1 MRKQITQVFFTL
13 QGYKLVRPI
22 KLKTKIFLD
31 GGDPDE
37 TRQVISLLGFLDGQT
52 TNPTLISKN
61 PNVAARLEKGEKF
74 TTDEI
79 FEFYRKVV
87 QEISLLIPYGSVS
100 IEVYADKNT
109 LSEKMFEQGKKMFT
123 WIPNAHIKFPTT
135 KQGLTA
141 AEISVKESI
150 RVNLTLCFS
159 QEQAAAVYASTIGAT
174 KGQVFI
180 SPFIGRLDDK
190 SENGMDLIKNIIE
203 MYKRGDNHVRVL
215 TASIRSLDHLLY
227 AIKLGSD
234 IVTAP
239 FKILKEWAEKSLPLP
254 DENFVYNIPSL
265 KSIPYQQIDLNKPW
279 QEYNIF
285 HELTD
290 RGIEKFSMD
299 WNSLSFG

>member
-1 MRKQITQVFFTL
+1 M
-13 QGYKLVRPI
+13 RPI

-31 GGDPDE
+31 GADPDE

-61 PNVAARLEKGEKF
+61 PDVAARLEKVGKF

-100 IEVYADKNT
+100 IEVDADKNT

-123 WIPNAHIKFPTT
+123 WIPNAHIKYPIT
-135 KQGLTA
+135 KEGLTA
-141 AEISVKESI
+141 AEISVKEGM
-150 RVNLTLCFS
+150 RVNMTLCFS
-159 QEQAAAVYASTIGAT
+159 QEQAAAVYTSTLSAI

-180 SPFIGRLDDK
+180 APVIGRLDDRG
-190 SENGMDLIKNIIE
+190 ENGMDLIKNIIE
-203 MYKRGDNHVRVL
+203 MYKRGDHHVRVL
-215 TASIRSLDHLLY
+215 TASVRNLDHFLY

-234 IVTAP
+234 IITAP
-239 FKILKEWAEKSLPLP
+239 FKILKEWAEKGLPLP

-279 QEYNIF
+279 QKYNIF

-290 RGIEKFSMD
+290 QGIEKFSTD
-299 WNSLSFG
+299 WNSLSFW